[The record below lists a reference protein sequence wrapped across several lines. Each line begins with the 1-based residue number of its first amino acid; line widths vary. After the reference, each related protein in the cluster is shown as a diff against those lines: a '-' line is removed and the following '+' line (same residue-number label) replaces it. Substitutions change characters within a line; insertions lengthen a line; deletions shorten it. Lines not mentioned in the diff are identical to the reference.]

1 MTTRRR
7 LLSLAAAAGAASAA
21 GCSLSGDDEKPEY
34 DEAAI
39 ADVTTGDVP
48 TVDPTLPV
56 GPADEHVEAGVTR
69 ARELLDR
76 VPESVPSSEVPNGV
90 VRTRIERRRSET
102 AEYLKSVAEPEATLE
117 GLHRA
122 RRARENAAGVETMY
136 AVSVRERTLE
146 DVLGRVESVGED
158 LEDVEADFGYRGEGL
173 VETLVT
179 TGTAERYL
187 ATVRRI
193 LSSPEGRHNDS
204 EVMAA
209 AEAGERIEAAA
220 AHVEDARHVRER
232 FAASQDD
239 PDELEATFEAALESL
254 RADLLERCSEYDDAD
269 RATPSSLVDAS
280 IEDTPAEG
288 VLDTQLFRV
297 RADCDRPEEDD
308 DGFLAR
314 RLLRVHGAY
323 HNVLVLSEALERIE
337 DGQFRMPAD
346 AAALDDRRT
355 RATNAIE
362 SAESATRHPR
372 LTSRRLDNATNHV
385 KRGDE
390 TGTKRA
396 SSDDVERTAREY
408 DVAFV
413 MAATATGATEWLV
426 EGLRSTAAERR
437 ERF

>member
-1 MTTRRR
+1 VTTRRR

-21 GCSLSGDDEKPEY
+21 GCSLSGDDEGPEY

-56 GPADEHVEAGVTR
+56 GPADEHVEASLTR

-90 VRTRIERRRSET
+90 IRTRIERRRSET

-117 GLHRA
+117 GLHRS

-158 LEDVEADFGYRGEGL
+158 LGDVEADFGYRGEGL

-179 TGTAERYL
+179 AGTAERYL

-209 AEAGERIEAAA
+209 AEAGERIETAA

-288 VLDTQLFRV
+288 VLDAQLFRV
-297 RADCDRPEEDD
+297 RANCDRPEEDD
-308 DGFLAR
+308 DLLAR

-323 HNVLVLSEALERIE
+323 HNVLALSEALERIE

-362 SAESATRHPR
+362 SAESATTHPR
-372 LTSRRLDNATNHV
+372 LTSRRLENATSHV

-390 TGTKRA
+390 TGTRGA
-396 SSDDVERTAREY
+396 SSNDVEKTAREY

-413 MAATATGATEWLV
+413 MAATATDATEWLV
-426 EGLRSTAAERR
+426 GGLRSAAAER
-437 ERF
+437 